1 MSNGIFQCG
10 VHDFSTDNITEWDK
24 HCAELE
30 HEYDL
35 HTECD
40 CGKKLHIK
48 PKQKLGSNSKRI
60 PRGYKCT
67 ECKQKVIDTPEI
79 KESGEVINA

>member
-1 MSNGIFQCG
+1 LADGIFKCG
-10 VHDFSTDNITEWDK
+10 NHSFSTGDIKKWDK
-24 HCAELE
+24 HCAETD

-48 PKQKLGSNSKRI
+48 PKQKLGPKSKRI
-60 PRGYKCT
+60 PRGYKCE
-67 ECKQKVIDTPEI
+67 ECKKKVTDAPEI
-79 KESGEVINA
+79 REVGEEINA